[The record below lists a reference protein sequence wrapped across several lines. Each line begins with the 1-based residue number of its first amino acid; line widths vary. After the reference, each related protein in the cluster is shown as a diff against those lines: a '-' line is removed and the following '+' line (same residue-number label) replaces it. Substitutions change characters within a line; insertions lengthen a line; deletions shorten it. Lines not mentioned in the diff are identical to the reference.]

1 MQLDLNQIKELLA
14 SLDNTEISELKL
26 KGENFEL
33 LVRRGSEPV
42 AAPASRPVAPPAP
55 VGSVSPPVAL
65 PAPLPPEPVAPG
77 VNPNWIEIRSP
88 MVGTFYEA
96 AAPGEAAF
104 VQVGD
109 RIKVGQ
115 TVCILEAM
123 KLMNE
128 LESEISGEVV
138 EILVENGQ
146 PVEFDQPLVRVLP

>member
-14 SLDNTEISELKL
+14 SLDNTDISELKL

-42 AAPASRPVAPPAP
+42 AAPVPRPAASPAP
-55 VGSVSPPVAL
+55 VGSVSPVAL
-65 PAPLPPEPVAPG
+65 PALSPPEPVSSV